1 LGGTNVAQVKK
12 PVVQQNVF
20 DEDDNDLLRDDDTLF
35 NASNNGVS
43 PLHFDNLPKS
53 RSNTN

>member
-1 LGGTNVAQVKK
+1 M
-12 PVVQQNVF
+12 QQNVF

-43 PLHFDNLPKS
+43 PLQFDNYHKS
-53 RSNTN
+53 KSYAT